1 MGPNESSLVMLLT
14 GAGSGIGRHLTGAL
28 SSRGHKVL
36 ATDINPA
43 ALEAAAKA
51 DRWNEREVKLFALD
65 IRQPAQWE
73 AAKARALEAFSRLD
87 VLLNVAG
94 YLKPGHSWELE
105 ASEIDKHLD
114 INVKGLMH
122 GTRVVGA
129 HFVAQ
134 KSGHIVNI
142 GSLASLAPVPG
153 LCLYSASKFA
163 VRGFSLA
170 TAQEL
175 KPHNVFVTVVL
186 PDAVQTP
193 MLDLQV
199 DFEEAALTFSGARAL
214 TVQDIED
221 VLVSE
226 VLPNK
231 PLEVALPFA
240 RAAAARLADLLPGV
254 ASRLIPLLSKKGL
267 KAQAQ
272 RKKERKP

>member
-1 MGPNESSLVMLLT
+1 MLLT

-28 SSRGHKVL
+28 SSRGHRVL
-36 ATDINPA
+36 ATDVNVV
-43 ALEAAAKA
+43 ALAQAAKA
-51 DRWNEREVKLFALD
+51 DRWSEASVQQAALD
-65 IRQPAQWE
+65 IRVPAQWE
-73 AAKARALEAFSRLD
+73 AAKARALQAFGRVD

-94 YLKPGHSWELE
+94 YLKPGHSWEVE
-105 ASEIDKHLD
+105 AVEIDRHFD

-134 KSGHIVNI
+134 RSGHIINI

-170 TAQEL
+170 TALEL
-175 KPHNVFVTVVL
+175 RPHNVFVTVML
-186 PDAVQTP
+186 PDAVKTP

-199 DFEEAALTFSGARAL
+199 DFHEAALTFSGARPL
-214 TVQDIED
+214 TVEDIEH
-221 VLVSE
+221 VLVND

-231 PLEVALPFA
+231 PLEVAMPFTRGA
-240 RAAAARLADLLPGV
+240 VARLADLMPGV
-254 ASRLIPLLSKKGL
+254 AAKLIPLLSKKGL
-267 KAQAQ
+267 KAQEAM
-272 RKKERKP
+272 KKERNP

>member
-1 MGPNESSLVMLLT
+1 MLLT

-28 SSRGHKVL
+28 SSRGHRIL
-36 ATDINPA
+36 ATDINLP

-51 DRWNEREVKLFALD
+51 DHWNGDAVKLCRLD
-65 IRQPAQWE
+65 IRLPSEWE
-73 AAKARALEAFSRLD
+73 SAKARAISDFSKLD
-87 VLLNVAG
+87 VLLNIAG
-94 YLKPGHSWELE
+94 YLKPGHSWELD
-105 ASEIDKHLD
+105 AAEIDRHLD

-122 GTRVVGA
+122 GTRVIGA

-134 KSGHIVNI
+134 KDGHIINI

-175 KPHNVFVTVVL
+175 KPHNVFVSLVL

-199 DFEEAALTFSGARAL
+199 DFHEAALTFSGAKAL
-214 TVQDIED
+214 TVQDIEQ
-221 VLVSE
+221 VLVNE

-231 PLEVALPFA
+231 PLEIALPFS
-240 RAAAARLADLLPGV
+240 RAAVARLADLMPAV
-254 ASRLIPLLSKKGL
+254 ASRLIPLLAKKGL
-267 KAQAQ
+267 KAQEQ
-272 RKKERKP
+272 LKKERKP